1 MKAVVLE
8 RHGGPEVLA
17 LTTVPDPGPPPG
29 WVGVQV
35 RACAVNHLD
44 LWARAG
50 LPAVKFPL
58 PLILGN
64 DIAGV
69 VREVGAGVDWVK
81 PGDEVVLAPG
91 FGCGHC
97 EPCLAGDDNLCR
109 RYAILGSAL
118 NGGYAERVVAPAANC
133 LPRPKG
139 LTWPEAA
146 SLPLVFLTAW
156 NMLVRR
162 ARVRPGEDVLVLA
175 AGSGVGIAAIQIA
188 KLFGARVI
196 AAASTPAKLERARA
210 LGADE
215 VVDYAKRDF
224 AAEVRRLTDKK
235 GVEVVVEHTGRE
247 TWEKSILAAARGGRV
262 VTCGATSGYD
272 ASTDL
277 RHVFSRQI
285 QILGSNMGRKASL
298 HEIFRWVERGRLR
311 PVVDRVLPLEH
322 ARAAHEVLERREAF
336 GKVVLEPQGED

>member
-17 LTTVPDPGPPPG
+17 LKTVADPAPPPG

-35 RACAVNHLD
+35 RACALNHLD
-44 LWARAG
+44 LWARRG
-50 LPAVKFPL
+50 MPGVKFPL

-97 EPCLAGDDNLCR
+97 EACLGGDDNLCR

-133 LPRPKG
+133 LPKPAR

-156 NMLVRR
+156 HMLVHR
-162 ARVRPGEDVLVLA
+162 ARLRPGEDVLVLA

-196 AAASTPAKLERARA
+196 AAASTQSKLEQARA

-215 VVDYAKRDF
+215 VVNYAECDF

-235 GVEVVVEHTGRE
+235 GVEVVVEHTGKD
-247 TWEKSILAAARGGRV
+247 TWGKSILAAARGGRV

-272 ASTDL
+272 AATDL

-285 QILGSNMGRKASL
+285 QLLGSYMGRKASL
-298 HEIFRWVERGRLR
+298 HEIFRWVERGRLK
-311 PVVDRVLPLEH
+311 PVVDRVLPLERAREAH
-322 ARAAHEVLERREAF
+322 AALERREAF
-336 GKVVLEPQGED
+336 GKVVLEPEG